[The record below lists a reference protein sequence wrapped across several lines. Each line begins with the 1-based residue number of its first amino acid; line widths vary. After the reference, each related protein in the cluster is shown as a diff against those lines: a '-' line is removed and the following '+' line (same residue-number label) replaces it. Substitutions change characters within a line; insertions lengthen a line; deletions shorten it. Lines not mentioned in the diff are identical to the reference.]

1 MNMLNIGRAWLEI
14 DLDAIARN
22 YDAICAVAKTQVIPV
37 IKADAYGHGAVAVAR
52 VLQEKSVK
60 LFAVSNLNEA
70 LELRAAGITA
80 DILVLGYT
88 PPVYAVSLAGNN
100 IIQTLFSLEYAEE
113 LHEECL
119 QNDVFVRTHLK
130 LDTGMGRIGFDCRT
144 EGLTGLE
151 EVKTV
156 LSLPQLHNE
165 GVFTH
170 FSVADSEQS
179 ADKAFTA
186 GQYDAF
192 CRAVETL
199 ERDGFVFA
207 LKHCSNSAAT
217 LQQPHMHLDAVR
229 AGIILYGLS
238 PSADVPTGE
247 NLTPAMTFKA
257 AISMVKEMNAGDTVS
272 YGRTYTVAE
281 KRRIATVS
289 AGYADGVPRLLS
301 NCGAVYLK
309 DKRAPIVGKI
319 CMDQFCIDVTDIED
333 VKTGDEVTLFGKEL
347 LADEVA
353 RHAQTINYE
362 IVCGITKR
370 VEHKYI

>member
-1 MNMLNIGRAWLEI
+1 MLDIGRAWLEI

-22 YDAICAVAKTQVIPV
+22 YEAICAVAKTQVIPV

-70 LELRAAGITA
+70 LELREAGILT

-88 PPVYAVSLAGNN
+88 PPKYARSLAENN
-100 IIQTLFSLEYAEE
+100 IIQTLFSLEYAQD
-113 LHEECL
+113 LHTECAK
-119 QNDVFVRTHLK
+119 NAVFVRTHLK
-130 LDTGMGRIGFDCRT
+130 MDTGMGRIGFDCRT
-144 EGLTGLE
+144 DAQIGLKE
-151 EVKTV
+151 AEVA
-156 LSLPQLHNE
+156 LSLPHLKNE

-170 FSVADSEQS
+170 FSVADSERR
-179 ADKAFTA
+179 ADKAFTE

-199 ERDGFVFA
+199 ERDGFSFA

-217 LQQPHMHLDAVR
+217 LQQPNMHLDAVR

-238 PSADVPTGE
+238 PSADVAMQDA
-247 NLTPAMTFKA
+247 LTPAMTFKA
-257 AISMVKEMNAGDTVS
+257 AISMVKEMDTGDTIS
-272 YGRTYTVAE
+272 YGRTYTVAG

-301 NCGAVYLK
+301 NCGAVFLK
-309 DKRAPIVGKI
+309 GKRAPIVGRI
-319 CMDQFCIDVTDIED
+319 CMDQFCIDVTDVD
-333 VKTGDEVTLFGKEL
+333 NVKTGDEVTLFGKEL

-370 VEHKYI
+370 VEHRYI